1 MKKEYRV
8 RKTQEFQ
15 RIMQKKQFV
24 VNQSFSLYYDSKQ
37 EEHGRFGVS
46 CSKKLGNAVV
56 RNKTKRQAR
65 MMLLELE
72 ATAFPFDGIVIVRQG
87 YFSLSYEENK
97 KNLDSLLKKVK
108 IEK

>member
-1 MKKEYRV
+1 MKREYRV

-24 VNQSFSLYYDSKQ
+24 VNQSFSLYYDPKQ
-37 EEHGRFGVS
+37 EEQGRFGIS

-56 RNKTKRQAR
+56 RNKTKRQVR

-72 ATAFPFDGIVIVRQG
+72 AITLAFDAIIIVRQG
-87 YFSLSYEENK
+87 YFSSNYEENK